1 MAVTVAV
8 TKLVTRAV
16 SESVRS
22 GVTTGVTMPVRRVV
36 SRPVTETVT
45 KGVTGPVV
53 PRTMEDGGWRMEER
67 PVVSELASSVMFGAF
82 PVSNPVKAKM
92 EVSMDSDRE
101 QFAARSRSL

>member
-1 MAVTVAV
+1 MAVTGVV

-36 SRPVTETVT
+36 SRPVTETVS

-53 PRTMEDGGWRMEER
+53 PRTMEDGGWKMEER
-67 PVVSELASSVMFGAF
+67 PVVSVLASSVMFPTC
-82 PVSNPVKAKM
+82 PVSNSVKA
-92 EVSMDSDRE
+92 
-101 QFAARSRSL
+101 RSGGIHG